1 MVHLELVEDNAE
13 GLYPFSILHSAWE
26 LRCGAERFIDAWIR
40 LLNPASVSLHGRSA
54 HIASYLTRFSL
65 PVPVTNSDSEGQPSE
80 MPRVAIGSSVLPS
93 AALSALLNAQGK
105 SKRVYVVN
113 GRVIAAVLPHNDTID
128 ARDIIGSAP
137 VANDDT
143 EIIDTTA
150 ACVDQLFMSLDMI
163 SRTISESDLSKF
175 SMPFAPASNGNASY
189 PGVHAIAA
197 EQVFLGNNVRID
209 PFVLLD
215 ATEGPIILDSNTH
228 IMAHSVIMGPCYI
241 GEHSRIKAG
250 AKIYGN
256 TVIGEWCKIGGEVE
270 NSIVHAFS
278 NKQHEGFLGHSHI
291 AEWVNLGADT
301 NTSDLKNTYAPIRIT
316 RRSQPV
322 ETGRMFLGLLCGDHT
337 KSGINT
343 MFTTGTVCGIHA
355 NVFGAGYAPQEIPSY
370 AWGAIADTRRY
381 PLKKALA
388 VADTVM
394 KRRGKI
400 LCAEEA
406 LLMEHEWNR
415 ITEA

>member
-40 LLNPASVSLHGRSA
+40 LLKPASVSLHGRSA

-128 ARDIIGSAP
+128 ARDVIGSAP

-163 SRTISESDLSKF
+163 SRSVSESDVSKL
-175 SMPFAPASNGNASY
+175 SMPFAPSSNGNASY
-189 PGVHAIAA
+189 PGVHALAA
-197 EQVFLGNNVRID
+197 EHVFVGNNVRID

-291 AEWVNLGADT
+291 AE
-301 NTSDLKNTYAPIRIT
+301 
-316 RRSQPV
+316 
-322 ETGRMFLGLLCGDHT
+322 
-337 KSGINT
+337 
-343 MFTTGTVCGIHA
+343 
-355 NVFGAGYAPQEIPSY
+355 
-370 AWGAIADTRRY
+370 
-381 PLKKALA
+381 
-388 VADTVM
+388 
-394 KRRGKI
+394 
-400 LCAEEA
+400 
-406 LLMEHEWNR
+406 
-415 ITEA
+415 